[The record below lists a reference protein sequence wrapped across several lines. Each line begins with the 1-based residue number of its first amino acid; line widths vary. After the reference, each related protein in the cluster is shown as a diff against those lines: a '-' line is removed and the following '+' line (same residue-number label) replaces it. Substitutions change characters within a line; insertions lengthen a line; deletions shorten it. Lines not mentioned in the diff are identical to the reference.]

1 MILLIPQRMRRT
13 APSPTLAL
21 ARQRRRRAVRPFPCL
36 NEQSFQPVVVLPLS
50 VVAASTS

>member
-13 APSPTLAL
+13 APSTTLAL
-21 ARQRRRRAVRPFPCL
+21 SCL